1 MKQPRAQ
8 TMSSFVT
15 KCEKENIEMPQV
27 SQSATISRRSRYHE
41 SRSLTFGCRCLGLFV
56 P

>member
-8 TMSSFVT
+8 TMSSFVS
-15 KCEKENIEMPQV
+15 KCEKENIELPQV
-27 SQSATISRRSRYHE
+27 SARFP
-41 SRSLTFGCRCLGLFV
+41 SLSYEPLANNGSIACPPLFV